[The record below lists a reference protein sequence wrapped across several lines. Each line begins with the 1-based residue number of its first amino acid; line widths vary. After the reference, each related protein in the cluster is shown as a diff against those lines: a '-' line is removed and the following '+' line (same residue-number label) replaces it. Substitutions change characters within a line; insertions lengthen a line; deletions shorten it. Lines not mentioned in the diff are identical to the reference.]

1 MDNFF
6 ANMRLFKREA
16 EQPAPSSE
24 GKSPQSAQ
32 GGSFAAQ
39 AVAVTN
45 ANAALRV
52 SPWYRAADVLAK
64 TMAQMVLEYQ
74 KKNNDKHGGN
84 YDTDMSTKEAKHLNY
99 LFQMRPNPTMTAEQ
113 WMTVMTLARM
123 NEGNGVSFIE
133 RDRVTD
139 DIKYVW
145 MCQSASLYFTSKG
158 IRYNITYN
166 DGTGSKSKSDVDPM
180 DIIHWR
186 NTFSN
191 DNGLSG
197 IGTLEFAKQALSTAA
212 TNDKQAKDQSAKGGK
227 LKLLLQED
235 TSNTTFGLKKL
246 NKDQRNKQR
255 DDLQDA
261 LNEGKD
267 VLLMSGLMDA
277 KVISQN
283 AEQMQLLQNRQ
294 FDTPVIARFT
304 GVPLVLLM
312 DYTNNTYKAP
322 EQAMQAFLQHTIAPM
337 ANALA
342 QEITTKIVGE
352 AGWPTHQF
360 AFDQES
366 LMRLDPMG
374 RANLAEKLLQTG
386 IKCVDELRNDFGL
399 PTLEGGIGKRHLV
412 STNLQPLDDL
422 RVAGGTKTDDN
433 SSGTVAKPAEEG
445 GEP

>member
-1 MDNFF
+1 MSNFF
-6 ANMRLFKREA
+6 ANMSFFKREA
-16 EQPAPSSE
+16 AQPAPSPD
-24 GKSPQSAQ
+24 GKSPQTAQ
-32 GGSFAAQ
+32 GGSFVAQ
-39 AVAVTN
+39 AVAVNN
-45 ANAALRV
+45 ANAALHV
-52 SPWYRAADVLAK
+52 SPWYRAADVLSK

-74 KKNNDKHGGN
+74 KKNNAAHGGN

-99 LFQMRPNPTMTAEQ
+99 LFQMRVNPTMTAEQ
-113 WMTVMTLARM
+113 WLTQMTLARM
-123 NEGNGVSFIE
+123 NEGNGVSYIE
-133 RDRVTD
+133 RDRLTD
-139 DIKYVW
+139 EIKYVW
-145 MCQSASLYFTSKG
+145 MCESASLYFTSQG

-166 DGTGSKSKSDVDPM
+166 DGTGSKVKTGVDPM

-191 DNGLSG
+191 DNGLTG
-197 IGTLEFAKQALSTAA
+197 IGTLEYAKQALSTAA

-227 LKLLLQED
+227 MKLLLQED
-235 TSNTTFGLKKL
+235 NNTAQFGLKKL
-246 NKDQRNKQR
+246 NKDQKNKQR

-277 KVISQN
+277 KVISQS

-322 EQAMQAFLQHTIAPM
+322 EQAMQAFFQHTIAPM

-352 AGWPTHQF
+352 TGWPIHQF
-360 AFDQES
+360 AFNQES
-366 LMRLDPMG
+366 LMRLDPIG

-399 PTLEGGIGKRHLV
+399 PMLEGNIGKRHLV
-412 STNLQPLDDL
+412 SANLQPLDDL
-422 RVAGGTKTDDN
+422 RVIGGKKKSTPNT
-433 SSGTVAKPAEEG
+433 
-445 GEP
+445 